1 MQSSRHAPRAVQSN
15 RHAPRAVQSNRHAP
29 RAAKHMKRPQPTCTK
44 QITRWHRSKPTH
56 VKDELVVE
64 EPLEI
69 RVAQQ
74 SLIVVMRTPGH
85 DFELAAGFLYTEGL
99 ITSIDDIE
107 IIAYCDDE
115 ARAEAETDTQKPLLS
130 SMQNIVNVQL
140 IQALNLETQTGWQ
153 RNFHANA
160 SCGLC
165 GKMTI
170 ESVKH
175 QVPPLTTTFQVNQG
189 ICYQLNDRLRT
200 AQSVFEKTGGLH
212 AAGLFNENGELL
224 IIREDIGRH
233 NAVDKVIGQALLADM
248 LPLDRHILMVSGRA
262 SFEIV
267 QKALFARIPIVVA
280 VSAASTLAVDL
291 AQEGNLTLI
300 GFMRGQSMAV
310 YSCPERIRRESE
322 KTKIDD

>member
-1 MQSSRHAPRAVQSN
+1 MEQ
-15 RHAPRAVQSNRHAP
+15 
-29 RAAKHMKRPQPTCTK
+29 TYTK
-44 QITRWHRSKPTH
+44 QVIRWNQSESIQIE
-56 VKDELVVE
+56 DDLVVE

-69 RVAQQ
+69 RVGEQ

-85 DFELAAGFLYTEGL
+85 DFELAAGFLFTESL
-99 ITSIDDIE
+99 IKTVDDIE
-107 IIAYCDDE
+107 IIAYCQEDDIIT
-115 ARAEAETDTQKPLLS
+115 ETKEQTSDFDVR
-130 SMQNIVNVQL
+130 QNIVNVRLTEQL
-140 IQALNLETQTGWQ
+140 DLEEQSGWQ

-175 QVPPLTTTFQVNQG
+175 QINPLNSVYPLQQKIF
-189 ICYQLNDRLRT
+189 YKLNDKLRT

-212 AAGLFNENGELL
+212 AAGLFDENGKLI

-233 NAVDKVIGQALLADM
+233 NAVDKVIGQALLSEM
-248 LPLDRHILMVSGRA
+248 IPLEKHILMVSGRA

-267 QKALFARIPIVVA
+267 QKALFARIPIIVA

-291 AQEGNLTLI
+291 AEEGNLTLI
-300 GFMRGQSMAV
+300 GFMRGQQMSV
-310 YSCPERIRRESE
+310 YSCPERII
-322 KTKIDD
+322 K